1 MMSAVASVLGFVA
14 PATKIEKIWK
24 QIKSMGASIVMMLT
38 FIFAAIQKKP
48 CVIIRPCLLL
58 LTTARILSLAGMN
71 QFFNT
76 EGSIFGTRH
85 RSAISSNEN
94 EWPSLYK
101 LYGFFTDRTYI
112 FFLTT

>member
-48 CVIIRPCLLL
+48 CVNNKAL
-58 LTTARILSLAGMN
+58 LTTTN
-71 QFFNT
+71 Y
-76 EGSIFGTRH
+76 
-85 RSAISSNEN
+85 SAH
-94 EWPSLYK
+94 P
-101 LYGFFTDRTYI
+101 
-112 FFLTT
+112 